1 MKKFKYL
8 YLLLLGI
15 VCGLAFSACSYEDD
29 DYDEPSF
36 KVLNP
41 ELSFDG
47 TGGVQTINVQ
57 ADAQPTASV
66 IEGAD
71 WCSVAYKDQAAGT
84 YNFDVTVAAS
94 QEDEVTTATVR
105 IIQGYSRKDVTI
117 TRAKKGAVV
126 TPDVPPADMNK
137 TAMEVAQ
144 LMYPGWNL
152 GNTLEGG
159 DSKNLWK
166 NAGIETETVWQNAKT
181 TQALIDAVKAAGFK
195 SVRIPCSWVMGHITD
210 AEKCTIDPAWM
221 KRVKE
226 VVDYCIKNDL
236 YVIIN
241 QHWDGGWIEHD
252 GFTAAT
258 DVDAT
263 KAKLT
268 KIWSQIANSFKNY
281 DERLI
286 FAGMNEPGVG
296 GGDAN
301 AVLGTADLA
310 NRIAEYEQTFIEA
323 VRATGGNNAKR
334 VLIVQGPNT
343 DIDKFVANNYMS
355 KIHDSATDRLM
366 VEVHFYDPYQFTDL
380 SEDKDW
386 GKYYLY
392 WGKNNQG
399 GDADRTA
406 DAKYNEDYVEAQME
420 KMKTHFFDKGYPVLI
435 GEFGAN
441 QRMAIGKDALHD
453 ASVKDYYKA
462 VVTSA
467 INNGCVPVAWDT
479 NSNFPSMTIFNRAG
493 ANISNANMMESINA
507 GVAAA
512 KWPSK

>member
-94 QEDEVTTATVR
+94 QEDEVTTATIR

-226 VVDYCIKNDL
+226 VVDYCIKDGL
-236 YVIIN
+236 YVILN
-241 QHWDGGWIEHD
+241 QHWDG
-252 GFTAAT
+252 
-258 DVDAT
+258 
-263 KAKLT
+263 
-268 KIWSQIANSFKNY
+268 
-281 DERLI
+281 
-286 FAGMNEPGVG
+286 
-296 GGDAN
+296 
-301 AVLGTADLA
+301 
-310 NRIAEYEQTFIEA
+310 
-323 VRATGGNNAKR
+323 
-334 VLIVQGPNT
+334 
-343 DIDKFVANNYMS
+343 
-355 KIHDSATDRLM
+355 
-366 VEVHFYDPYQFTDL
+366 
-380 SEDKDW
+380 
-386 GKYYLY
+386 
-392 WGKNNQG
+392 
-399 GDADRTA
+399 
-406 DAKYNEDYVEAQME
+406 
-420 KMKTHFFDKGYPVLI
+420 
-435 GEFGAN
+435 
-441 QRMAIGKDALHD
+441 
-453 ASVKDYYKA
+453 
-462 VVTSA
+462 
-467 INNGCVPVAWDT
+467 
-479 NSNFPSMTIFNRAG
+479 
-493 ANISNANMMESINA
+493 
-507 GVAAA
+507 
-512 KWPSK
+512 